1 MSTPRHLPRWPSRNG
16 LESWIQT
23 IAALPEGHK
32 LMLLPYLPA
41 WLAPASWS
49 LWGAG
54 AGAFGMFIC
63 LTVALYSIRCNER
76 TLTAVLYV
84 GDARSVTRLFFSHLS
99 QGLGLS
105 IALFL
110 PHLLLT
116 GR

>member
-1 MSTPRHLPRWPSRNG
+1 MSRYHHLSRRPSRNG
-16 LESWIQT
+16 LESRIQT
-23 IAALPEGHK
+23 LAARPEGYK

-63 LTVALYSIRCNER
+63 VTVALYSIRCNER
-76 TLTAVLYV
+76 TLAALLYV
-84 GDARSVTRLFFSHLS
+84 GDTRSVTRLFFSHLL

>member
-1 MSTPRHLPRWPSRNG
+1 MSRYHHLSRRPSRNG
-16 LESWIQT
+16 LESRIQT
-23 IAALPEGHK
+23 LAARPEGYK

-49 LWGAG
+49 LWGVG

-63 LTVALYSIRCNER
+63 VTVALYSIRCNER
-76 TLTAVLYV
+76 TLAALLYV
-84 GDARSVTRLFFSHLS
+84 GDTRSVTRLFFSHLL

>member
-1 MSTPRHLPRWPSRNG
+1 
-16 LESWIQT
+16 
-23 IAALPEGHK
+23 
-32 LMLLPYLPA
+32 MLLPYLPA

-54 AGAFGMFIC
+54 AFGMFIC
-63 LTVALYSIRCNER
+63 VTVALYSIRCNER
-76 TLTAVLYV
+76 TLAAVLYV
-84 GDARSVTRLFFSHLS
+84 GDTRSVTRLFFSHLL